1 MPSQQ
6 VLGKTDHELFP
17 QEYADLF
24 RAMDQRALE
33 AGVPTTNDE
42 AVVYADGRHAVL
54 ETTKRPLWHAS
65 GEVLGVLGVARD
77 ITQRKVA
84 ERALKESELRWQFA
98 LEGAGDGIWDWDVP
112 KAQIFRSRSW
122 YRLLGQQRE
131 ADLQPVGSWLDAIHP
146 DDRMAARAVIEEM
159 LRGSRD
165 GYSSEYRMR
174 AGDGTWRWMLARGKV
189 MQRDADGQALRVLG
203 VTSDITARK
212 QAEWALRE
220 SESLFR
226 RLADTAP
233 VMIWMANADHQVT
246 YVNRTWLEFTGRA
259 LDQELGNGWVD
270 TLESMAPTVRP
281 SGREVR

>member
-1 MPSQQ
+1 LVAEPAARVPRIAVRGISKSYGAIIALRS
-6 VLGKTDHELFP
+6 V
-17 QEYADLF
+17 DL
-24 RAMDQRALE
+24 
-33 AGVPTTNDE
+33 
-42 AVVYADGRHAVL
+42 AVH
-54 ETTKRPLWHAS
+54 S

-77 ITQRKVA
+77 ITQRKA
-84 ERALKESELRWQFA
+84 TERALKESELRWQFA

-146 DDRMAARAVIEEM
+146 DDRTAARAVIEEM

-270 TLESMAPTVRP
+270 TLHPDDRGEVDICVQAFKDGRPFRIEYRTCGAAMAR
-281 SGREVR
+281 GAG